1 MAWTNGPGVKL
12 RQELLV
18 AGAASCAIALGL
30 LFRPQEP
37 SASPADATSTLFAAT
52 TGDHSELIE
61 VLPITRR
68 PAQAPRVV
76 ISLGPADL
84 PRLEV
89 RDTLHAFAEVQ
100 ATTTCVDHTNE
111 RCIGRPYEFSPF
123 VSAKL
128 LLAGGERVTGGR
140 LAVALAHPKSVHCGQ
155 RRPNRNH
162 HCVLTFQHARKRIR
176 NVRALPCPPSRCF
189 LNLVLS
195 AHNRRAQRG
204 NVVVIGADRPNGSV
218 GQDKG
223 RLSAVVTKAAA
234 AAPSRSRTARR
245 VHRRL
250 PVTLDNNATPVY
262 SIEFSNLR
270 RGDVLVG
277 LAKQRTSISAVPYNV
292 FIGTRIV
299 LTERRSGT
307 SASPLARRVSSLKGH
322 PTEGNGFNCTHGP
335 SAYRSPCTSRKAG
348 LVEIRRTPMRNGHP
362 VPLFVN
368 LVAHT
373 RPKLAPP
380 RSGDHINV
388 LPSGH
393 LTVRRYASD
402 RSSEVPLGTRRT
414 SELAAR

>member
-1 MAWTNGPGVKL
+1 MDECCVKL

-18 AGAASCAIALGL
+18 AGAASCAVAVGL
-30 LFRPQEP
+30 LLRPQEP
-37 SASPADATSTLFAAT
+37 SASPADATSTVLAAT
-52 TGDHSELIE
+52 TGDHSER
-61 VLPITRR
+61 VGVVPITRR
-68 PAQAPRVV
+68 PARAPRVAM
-76 ISLGPADL
+76 SLGPSDL

-89 RDTLHAFAEVQ
+89 RDTLHALAEVQ
-100 ATTTCVDHTNE
+100 ATTTCAEHRNE

-128 LLAGGERVTGGR
+128 LLARGEGVTGGR
-140 LAVALAHPKSVHCGQ
+140 RAVSLAHSKSVHCNQ

-176 NVRALPCPPSRCF
+176 NVRALPCPPGRCF
-189 LNLVLS
+189 INLVLS
-195 AHNRRAQRG
+195 AHNPQARRG
-204 NVVVIGADRPNGSV
+204 NVVVVGADRPNGSIR
-218 GQDKG
+218 QDKG

-250 PVTLDNNATPVY
+250 PVTRGENATAVY
-262 SIEFSNLR
+262 SIEFANLR

-277 LAKQRTSISAVPYNV
+277 LAKQRTSISAVPYSV
-292 FIGTRIV
+292 FLDTRVV
-299 LTERRSGT
+299 LTGRRSGT
-307 SASPLARRVSSLKGH
+307 STSRLGRRVSSPNGKL
-322 PTEGNGFNCTHGP
+322 TEANGFNCTHGR
-335 SAYRSPCTSRKAG
+335 SAYRTPCTSRKAG
-348 LVEIRRTPMRNGHP
+348 LVEIRRTPMRNGDR

-373 RPKLAPP
+373 RPKLATP
-380 RSGDHINV
+380 RPGDHVNV

-393 LTVRRYASD
+393 LTVRRYARD